1 MIFLNLAKNMPYSYD
16 HNFQKKKTFENWY
29 PFQCGFL
36 LVPVASMAVLADHEI
51 VSVALLRNYLN
62 AKVDKMY

>member
-1 MIFLNLAKNMPYSYD
+1 MIIIS
-16 HNFQKKKTFENWY
+16 KKTFENWY